1 MTNSTALKNLI
12 TPPVAPIV
20 VATTNRKKLG
30 EMRLLLEP
38 LGFQLRVLSDFEQ
51 KTDIEETGSS
61 FIENARLKA
70 VGQAK
75 FLGQWCIGEDS
86 GLVVPALDG
95 APGIYSARFS
105 GENATDTTNN
115 ELLLQKMQA
124 FQGSQR
130 AAYYVS
136 TAVLADPAGNIHIES
151 EGKCWGRIISEPRG
165 IQGFG
170 YDPLFEIAEY
180 HLTFAELGSVVKS
193 ALSHRAR
200 AMEKFKK
207 RLLELFAS

>member
-1 MTNSTALKNLI
+1 MTNSAALKNLI
-12 TPPVAPIV
+12 TPPTAPIV

-38 LGFQLRVLSDFEQ
+38 LGYQLRNLADFE
-51 KTDIEETGSS
+51 KSIEIEENGTT

-70 VGQAK
+70 VGQAR

-95 APGIYSARFS
+95 APGIYSARYS
-105 GENATDTTNN
+105 GPNATDQSNN
-115 ELLLQKMQA
+115 ALLLEKMAQ
-124 FQGSQR
+124 FKDQQR

-136 TAVLADPAGNIHIES
+136 TAVLADPDGNIHIES
-151 EGKCWGRIISEPRG
+151 EGKCWGRILTAPRG
-165 IQGFG
+165 VQGFG

-180 HLTFAELGSVVKS
+180 HLTFAELGSTVKS
-193 ALSHRAR
+193 VLSHRAR
-200 AMEKFKK
+200 AMEIFK
-207 RLLELFAS
+207 RQLVSRFAS

>member
-51 KTDIEETGSS
+51 KTEIEETGSS

-70 VGQAK
+70 VGQAQ

-105 GENATDTTNN
+105 GENATDTSNN
-115 ELLLQKMQA
+115 ELLLQKMQP

-130 AAYYVS
+130 AAYYIS

-165 IQGFG
+165 VEGFG

-180 HLTFAELGSVVKS
+180 HLTFAELGATVKS
-193 ALSHRAR
+193 VLSHRAR